1 MQAENRGIS
10 EVLFEVIRNAWDSQ
24 PCHHSMGLKVAYL
37 GKGTAGLT
45 MTPNPT
51 LSTGGGRIHGG
62 VIATML
68 DVAMGA
74 AAATMGRVYR
84 TAELKLNYIAPAF
97 ETELLFVEGSVIHP
111 GKTLAVIEANV
122 FNGEARLV
130 AKGMG
135 TFFGDNKIPPP
146 EV

>member
-1 MQAENRGIS
+1 MKAENRGIN
-10 EVLFEVIRNAWDSQ
+10 EELFEVIRNAYDSQ
-24 PCHHSMGLKVAYL
+24 PCHQSMGITITYL

-45 MTPNPT
+45 MTPNT
-51 LSTGGGRIHGG
+51 NLSTGGGRIHGG
-62 VIATML
+62 VLATMI

-74 AAATMGRVYR
+74 AAATIGRLYR

-97 ETELLFVEGSVIHP
+97 ETDLLIVEGRVVHP
-111 GKTLAVIEANV
+111 GKTLAVTEANLL
-122 FNGEARLV
+122 NGEGKLI

-135 TFFGDNKIPPP
+135 TFFSDYKLPPP